1 VSDSGRRPAQDARF
15 VLAPPPPI
23 RSFAISA
30 VVAVVSA
37 VVIVVGTALQLPQV
51 VVIIGI
57 GLITFAVALAVVAL
71 AFTVRLRTTLIL
83 SPQSITIVKGRRHR
97 VIPWSMIDRVKMQG
111 ARLRLITKRED
122 GPDATVHNP
131 RPTTDAAFS
140 ALITEIQKRLDADRG
155 YQRLS

>member
-1 VSDSGRRPAQDARF
+1 

-23 RSFAISA
+23 RSLAISA

-37 VVIVVGTALQLPQV
+37 AMIVLGAALQLPQV
-51 VVIIGI
+51 VMIIGI
-57 GLITFAVALAVVAL
+57 GLIAFAVVLAVVAL

-83 SPQSITIVKGRRHR
+83 SPQSITIIKGRRRR
-97 VIPWSMIDRVKMQG
+97 VVAWSMIDRVKMQG
-111 ARLRLITKRED
+111 ARLLLITKPEG

-140 ALITEIQKRLDADRG
+140 ALITEIRKRLDADRG